1 MKTIT
6 NKFGALIGLSAIF
19 IVAIACGSSTP
30 PPAAYVGVWTGA
42 DGALITIRADG
53 GADYKSGGTSVTG
66 GSVTVDE
73 AAKTLKIGLAGLGPT
88 FKIDKP
94 PTATEMTLDG
104 NVYKK
109 SGGGSTS
116 SNSSSSSST
125 SSSSKAEIPANDK
138 LQTLVKS
145 TFLDFGDAIQNE
157 DFTDFHK
164 KAAKVWRD
172 SSSPE
177 EMDKA
182 FAVFIDNKDN
192 YNFKKAISS
201 LDATFTPAPA
211 IEQVSGLDALVVRGN
226 YPTKPEVTNFE
237 MKYTMEDGN
246 WKLIG
251 INVKTSKQ

>member
-1 MKTIT
+1 MKAIT
-6 NKFGALIGLSAIF
+6 NKLSAFIAIAAIM
-19 IVAIACGSSTP
+19 IVALACGSSTP
-30 PPAAYVGVWTGA
+30 PPPAYVGVWTGA

-73 AAKTLKIGLAGLGPT
+73 AAKTLKISLAGLGPT

-104 NVYKK
+104 NVFKK

-116 SNSSSSSST
+116 SSNSSSST
-125 SSSSKAEIPANDK
+125 SSGSKPEIPANDK

-145 TFLDFGDAIQNE
+145 TFMDFGDAIQNE

-182 FAVFIDNKDN
+182 FAVFIENKESYD
-192 YNFKKAISS
+192 FKKAVSS

-226 YPTKPEVTNFE
+226 YPTKPEATNFE
-237 MKYTMEDGN
+237 VKYTQEDGN

-251 INVKTSKQ
+251 INVKTTKQ

>member
-6 NKFGALIGLSAIF
+6 NKLGAFVGIAAIM
-19 IVAIACGSSTP
+19 IVALACGSSTP
-30 PPAAYVGVWTGA
+30 PPPAYVGVWTGA

-66 GSVTVDE
+66 GSVTIDE
-73 AAKTLKIGLAGLGPT
+73 AAKTMKIGLAGLGPT
-88 FKIDKP
+88 FKIDKA
-94 PTATEMTLDG
+94 PTGNEMTLDG
-104 NVYKK
+104 NVFKT

-116 SNSSSSSST
+116 TTSSNSSST
-125 SSSSKAEIPANDK
+125 SSSSKSEVPSNDK

-145 TFLDFGDAIQNE
+145 TLMDFGDAIQNE
-157 DFTDFHK
+157 DFTEFHK

-172 SSSPE
+172 SSTPE

-182 FAVFIDNKDN
+182 FAVFVDNKESYD
-192 YNFKKAISS
+192 FKKAVSS

-211 IEQVSGLDALVVRGN
+211 IEQVSGLEALVVKGN
-226 YPTKPEVTNFE
+226 YPTKPEATNFE
-237 MKYTMEDGN
+237 LKYTQEDGN

-251 INVKTSKQ
+251 INVKTSK